1 VSWWGARSARIAAS
15 AAAVGVAAVAISV
28 AIYHRSRPV
37 AERTAEQWNLLQSY
51 CVDCHNSAELTA
63 GIAFDAMAPGDVP
76 NEAEIF
82 EHVVRKLRGG
92 LMPPPGNPRP
102 DAGRVAAFVS
112 ALEDYLDESAA
123 ASPKSGRVGLQR
135 LNRREYANA
144 VRDLLGVEIDPA
156 AFLPQDDTSAG
167 FDNNAATLSSSPL
180 FVSQFVDAARLVANL
195 AVGVDSAALGSDVY
209 SSSSGRSRST
219 RTGRP
224 YEAEELPLGAR
235 DGFVVTHAFPV
246 GGEYAVSIDDMVR
259 TISTVG
265 VQYPNRIVVTVDG
278 EIVYETSI
286 GGDDDLRTIDQRQT
300 AGVDAINS
308 RLKDIRFTVEA
319 GQREVAVL
327 FARRTHAESEDLI
340 EAFADGVGA
349 DTRMEVLRLRGFEI
363 RGPFEIAAAPA
374 TASRQRVFTC
384 YPETARDEDACAE
397 EIVGALATRA
407 YRRRLSESELAER
420 LAFYHAAKKDGF
432 ESGIHMA
439 IVGILASP
447 HFLFR
452 TDEGPS
458 DIGPSDIGTAAA
470 SAVEPVYPL
479 TDVELA
485 SKLAF
490 FLWSSVPDDELLGL
504 AQAGRLSSPSVLAEQ
519 VRRMLADSRAETLA
533 ADFAYQWLHLNRLD
547 AIRPDVGIFPNTQ
560 GRLDPRPDYLREIG
574 LFVDSIFREDRS
586 VLDLLQA
593 RHTFVNE
600 TLAWRYGIE
609 GVRGNQFRRVELE
622 DSARWGLLGKGALLL
637 ASSYPNRTSPVLRG
651 EYVMRNIIGVPPAPP
666 PPEVETDLDSV
677 AAEEILTVRERLAI
691 HRDNPS
697 CNGCHGIMDPL
708 GFALENFDADGT
720 WRDVDRESGRA
731 IDASGLLPDGSEIAG
746 PDALREALLARPEQ
760 FVQTFVEKLL
770 AYALGRSTEWYDM
783 PAVRRVVRDSAD
795 QDYRFSALV
804 MGIVQSAPFA
814 TRDVDAGGTSE
825 LSARLQT
832 GPAAERGS
840 LSGDD

>member
-1 VSWWGARSARIAAS
+1 VIGLAAV
-15 AAAVGVAAVAISV
+15 AVGVTV
-28 AIYHRSRPV
+28 YHRSRTA
-37 AERTAEQWNLLQSY
+37 AERTGEQWGLLQSY
-51 CVDCHNSAELTA
+51 CVDCHNSADFTA
-63 GIAFDAMAPGDVP
+63 GIAFDALAPGDVP
-76 NEAEIF
+76 NEAETF

-92 LMPPPGNPRP
+92 LMPPPGNPQP
-102 DAGRVAAFVS
+102 DTERVAEFVS

-123 ASPKSGRVGLQR
+123 AAPMFGRVGLQR

-167 FDNNAATLSSSPL
+167 FDNNADTLSASPL

-195 AVGVDSAALGSDVY
+195 AVGADSAALGSDVY
-209 SSSSGRSRST
+209 SSSSGRSRAT

-265 VQYPNRIVVTVDG
+265 VQYPNRILVTVDG
-278 EIVYETSI
+278 AIVYETSI
-286 GGDDDLRTIDQRQT
+286 GGADDLRTIDQRQT

-319 GQREVAVL
+319 GQHEVAVL
-327 FARRTHAESEDLI
+327 FARRTHAESEDLV

-363 RGPFEIAAAPA
+363 RGPFEIAAAPVS
-374 TASRQRVFTC
+374 ASRQHIFTC
-384 YPETARDEDACAE
+384 YPATPREADACAE
-397 EIVGALATRA
+397 EIVSSLATRA
-407 YRRRLSESELAER
+407 YRRRLSEAELAER
-420 LAFYHAAKKDGF
+420 LAFYHDAKQDGF
-432 ESGIHMA
+432 DNGIRMA

-447 HFLFR
+447 NFLFR
-452 TDEGPS
+452 TDDRLS
-458 DIGPSDIGTAAA
+458 
-470 SAVEPVYPL
+470 
-479 TDVELA
+479 DVELA
-485 SKLAF
+485 SRLAF
-490 FLWSSVPDDELLGL
+490 FLWSSVPDDELLAL
-504 AQAGRLSSPSVLAEQ
+504 AQAGRLSEPAVLEPQ
-519 VRRMLADSRAETLA
+519 VRRMLADPRAETLA
-533 ADFAYQWLHLNRLD
+533 ADFAWQWLHLNRLD
-547 AIRPDVGIFPNTQ
+547 AIRPDAAIFPNTR
-560 GRLDPRPDYLREIG
+560 GRLDPRPDYLREIS

-586 VLDLLQA
+586 VLDLLRA
-593 RHTFVNE
+593 KHTFVNE

-609 GVRGNQFRRVELE
+609 DVRGNQFRRVELE

-677 AAEEILTVRERLAI
+677 AAGQNLTVRERLAI
-691 HRDNPS
+691 HRESPS
-697 CNGCHGIMDPL
+697 CNGCHGVMDPL
-708 GFALENFDADGT
+708 GFALENFDVDGT
-720 WRDVDRESGRA
+720 WREVDRESGRP

-770 AYALGRSTEWYDM
+770 AYALGRETQWYDM
-783 PAVRRVVRDSAD
+783 PAVRAVVRDSAD
-795 QDYRFSALV
+795 QDYRFSDVVL
-804 MGIVQSAPFA
+804 GIVQSAPFT
-814 TRDVDAGGTSE
+814 TRDVDADE
-825 LSARLQT
+825 RFARSQ
-832 GPAAERGS
+832 
-840 LSGDD
+840 